1 MTFTEAAL
9 EVLRSA
15 GEPLHYKKITEL
27 AIERNL
33 LSHVGKTPEVTMSS
47 RLATMVK
54 KDRGQAPIV
63 KIKPGVFALREGA
76 EVPEAGEAPAEEIT
90 EVEEARTEEA
100 PTTAEPALPGSEV
113 FPEEEDDDDPI
124 LAGLEADDDDDE
136 KRGRRRRRRRR
147 GRGGDD
153 DGDGDDR
160 RNARGDN
167 GR

>member
-47 RLATMVK
+47 RLAMMVK

-63 KIKPGVFALREGA
+63 KVKPGVFAIRESALQGQSLSPAALAAISEVEGLEETAATVA
-76 EVPEAGEAPAEEIT
+76 EVAAIEESPAIKAPS
-90 EVEEARTEEA
+90 
-100 PTTAEPALPGSEV
+100 LPGADV
-113 FPEEEDDDDPI
+113 FP
-124 LAGLEADDDDDE
+124 
-136 KRGRRRRRRRR
+136 
-147 GRGGDD
+147 
-153 DGDGDDR
+153 
-160 RNARGDN
+160 
-167 GR
+167 